1 MLKSIRNETLKT
13 LGISAGLIAAI
24 AASGALLVA
33 HAAPGPGVTAAQVGS
48 QTFTSLEAKADAASS
63 TFAAHCSADL
73 TVDLR
78 PDPKWVAESYAN
90 DNCWAPALPPFIDGF
105 AADGTKING
114 SMAAMQKYVAQAH
127 VFQKCV
133 ANFVSVSQT
142 AAEKTHHP
150 LDKNLILIEDHRI
163 AASKANEKKVA
174 TEVEITIDQFNQ
186 NGSDCTDG
194 GDITFQDDR
203 SNAGGVSDA
212 GNDLDTPG

>member
-1 MLKSIRNETLKT
+1 MLKSIRSETLKT

-33 HAAPGPGVTAAQVGS
+33 HAAPDPGVTAAKGG
-48 QTFTSLEAKADAASS
+48 QTFASLQAKADAASS

-78 PDPKWVAESYAN
+78 PDPKWVSESYAN

-105 AADGTKING
+105 AADGTKVNA
-114 SMAAMQKYVAQAH
+114 SMAAMQKYIAQAH

-142 AAEKTHHP
+142 AALNAHKT
-150 LDKNLILIEDHRI
+150 LDKNLVLIEDHRI
-163 AASKANEKKVA
+163 AASRANEKKVA
-174 TEVEITIDQFNQ
+174 TEVEITIDQFNH

-194 GDITFQDDR
+194 GDITFQSDGA
-203 SNAGGVSDA
+203 NADGVSNA
-212 GNDLDTPG
+212 GNDLDEPG